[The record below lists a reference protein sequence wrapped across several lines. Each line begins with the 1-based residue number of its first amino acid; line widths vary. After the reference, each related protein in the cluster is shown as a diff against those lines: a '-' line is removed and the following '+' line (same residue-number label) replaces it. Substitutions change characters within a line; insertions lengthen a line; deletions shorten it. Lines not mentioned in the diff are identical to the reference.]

1 MPEPERQSWI
11 DAEAGLLKR
20 EQAEMAKHAP
30 EMTWRDDLEYLMR
43 PVVGWV
49 GKAPAWSAD
58 RWKPPG
64 VDELLAGRQLE
75 LAVFYPEGF
84 PMAPPAL
91 FPIDPEV
98 PIEHRTLRRW
108 HVNGDG
114 TLCLVQRADD
124 WQPTDTAADLV
135 RKASGWFIEYLL
147 VEGGHREAMTE
158 RGIFEDTAVDEVLAS
173 LT

>member
-1 MPEPERQSWI
+1 MPEPDRISWI
-11 DAEAGLLKR
+11 DAEPDLVER
-20 EQAEMAKHAP
+20 EKAAMAEHAP
-30 EMTWRDDLEYLMR
+30 EMAWRDDLVYLMR

-49 GKAPAWSAD
+49 GKAPVWSAD
-58 RWKPPG
+58 RPKPAG

-84 PMAPPAL
+84 PMAAPAL
-91 FPIDPEV
+91 LPLDPEV
-98 PIEHRTLRRW
+98 PIDRRTLHRW
-108 HVNGDG
+108 HVNGNG

-147 VEGGHREAMTE
+147 VDGGHREAMTE
-158 RGIFEDTAVDEVLAS
+158 RGMSADTAADKTLAS
-173 LT
+173 MK